1 MANIALELNQNGG
14 VEQLIPFSV
23 KLSDF
28 VLVENDPVNNP
39 GRGEYRVPI
48 LPSVGSKYFI
58 DKVVITTDA
67 DLIYVNGSKTIS
79 TKCPGN
85 SVSFQMDGVLA
96 GESKISIASDPNG
109 LGFAL
114 LDGELFL
121 INGDTINPSNN
132 PVTSLVDA
140 TLSGYIKIIKE
151 S

>member
-28 VLVENDPVNNP
+28 VKDPATWENKVT
-39 GRGEYRVPI
+39 I

-67 DLIYVNGSKTIS
+67 DLLYVDGFTRIV

-85 SVSFQMDGVLA
+85 EVSLPMDGVLA
-96 GESKISIASDPNG
+96 GESKVSIALDPS
-109 LGFAL
+109 GFGFKL

-121 INGDTINPSNN
+121 INGDTFGNAPI
-132 PVTSLVDA
+132 TSLVDA

>member
-28 VLVENDPVNNP
+28 VLVENDPVNSP
-39 GRGEYRVPI
+39 GSGEYLATI

-58 DKVVITTDA
+58 DKAVITTDA
-67 DLIYVNGSKTIS
+67 DLIFVDGFRRIS
-79 TKCPGN
+79 IKCPGN
-85 SVSFQMDGVLA
+85 ALNFQMDGVA
-96 GESKISIASDPNG
+96 GESKISIASDPGG
-109 LGFAL
+109 LGFRL
-114 LDGELFL
+114 LDGELSL
-121 INGDTINPSNN
+121 KNGDTFGNA

>member
-28 VLVENDPVNNP
+28 VLVKPDPVNFP
-39 GRGEYRVPI
+39 GDGEYRATI

-67 DLIYVNGSKTIS
+67 DLIYVDGYRRIDTM
-79 TKCPGN
+79 CPSNFLLTGI
-85 SVSFQMDGVLA
+85 DGLLA
-96 GESKISIASDPNG
+96 GESKISIASDING
-109 LGFAL
+109 TGFKL
-114 LDGELFL
+114 LDGKLFL
-121 INGDTINPSNN
+121 KNGDTTGNA

-151 S
+151 V